1 MHFKLFSSFEN
12 QKYCLC
18 RIRQLTPQG
27 ANLGS
32 PQWVWPE
39 MLALKSGDVYPF
51 KPQHSVP
58 ELAHSVPSAFCCL
71 RPSPTWRLHW
81 ETANLG
87 ALVRVRMVWDQAG
100 ERPRTPWAAQ
110 RPPPRPQGSCPAP
123 ASHVQQSRSL
133 LSSRCFSLQAGY
145 GT

>member
-1 MHFKLFSSFEN
+1 MCIIDTTAWRALSDRLNPTFCLVHFKLFSSFEN

-51 KPQHSVP
+51 KPQHSGP
-58 ELAHSVPSAFCCL
+58 EPACAFPATFCCP

-81 ETANLG
+81 DTANLG
-87 ALVRVRMVWDQAG
+87 APGRGRMVRDQAG
-100 ERPRTPWAAQ
+100 ERPRIPWAAQ
-110 RPPPRPQGSCPAP
+110 RLPKD
-123 ASHVQQSRSL
+123 HVQL
-133 LSSRCFSLQAGY
+133 
-145 GT
+145 

>member
-39 MLALKSGDVYPF
+39 MLALKSGDAYPF

-58 ELAHSVPSAFCCL
+58 ELAHFIPSAFCRL
-71 RPSPTWRLHW
+71 PPSPTWRLHW

-87 ALVRVRMVWDQAG
+87 APVGVRMVWDQEG
-100 ERPRTPWAAQ
+100 ERPRKPWVAQ
-110 RPPPRPQGSCPAP
+110 RHHPPHTHTPRIMPSSSYPC
-123 ASHVQQSRSL
+123 STKRSL
-133 LSSRCFSLQAGY
+133 LSSRRFLL
-145 GT
+145 